1 MSARDHL
8 DKLGVIGAAI
18 TALCCLGIPAVLS
31 VVAALG
37 LRFLIND
44 AVLAPILVASLA
56 LVVWGLARGY
66 YRHRNWLP
74 VALGVAASIA
84 LLSASLAWP
93 SRPVAYASI
102 GVLVI
107 ASFANVV
114 ALRRSQRIAD
124 APE

>member
-1 MSARDHL
+1 MSARDHF
-8 DKLGVIGAAI
+8 DMLGVIGAAVA
-18 TALCCLGIPAVLS
+18 ALCCLGIPAILS

-44 AVLAPILVASLA
+44 VVLAPLLVISLA

-66 YRHRNWLP
+66 NRHRNRLP
-74 VALGVAASIA
+74 VAIAVAASVA
-84 LLSASLAWP
+84 LVAASLVWP

-102 GVLVI
+102 GALVI

-114 ALRRSQRIAD
+114 ALHRSD
-124 APE
+124 V